1 MWLMQ
6 KLKFFSCANRISLA
20 NELKSIGNI
29 NAVLFLTIGKPDIY
43 QHKSS
48 GKLATDFYLSI

>member
-1 MWLMQ
+1 MVNAKTSVQIGM
-6 KLKFFSCANRISLA
+6 SLA

-48 GKLATDFYLSI
+48 GNLATDFYLSI